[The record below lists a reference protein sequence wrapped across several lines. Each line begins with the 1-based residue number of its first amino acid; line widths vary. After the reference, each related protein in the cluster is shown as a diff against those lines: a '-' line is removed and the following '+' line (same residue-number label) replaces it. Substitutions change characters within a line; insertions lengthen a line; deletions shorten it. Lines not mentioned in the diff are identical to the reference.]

1 MFSKK
6 ENLVNPKNQPIQ
18 KCQSKHKR
26 KFEVGNWM
34 QLTSMINNITWLIK
48 VETS

>member
-1 MFSKK
+1 MNFKKHLKYFQMFSKK

-26 KFEVGNWM
+26 KFEVGN
-34 QLTSMINNITWLIK
+34 
-48 VETS
+48 